1 MQSIK
6 TVKGFDVIFF
16 SDMSNKERQENGFE
30 NRKGD
35 FECRMLIPSKM
46 AGSIIGKNHSFIK
59 IQIKNNKFCLACF
72 L

>member
-1 MQSIK
+1 
-6 TVKGFDVIFF
+6 VIFF

-46 AGSIIGKNHSFIK
+46 AGSIIGENNSFIK
-59 IQIKNNKFCLACF
+59 I
-72 L
+72 